1 LPIENKFR
9 FAVLDFLFRE
19 HWGNKDHLIF
29 RYNDIAKHGFEAI
42 EISDLNSAEAL
53 RQGEA
58 LASLN
63 MANAER
69 PSGLGGYWSTMSLLQ
84 NQKEERNCS

>member
-1 LPIENKFR
+1 
-9 FAVLDFLFRE
+9 
-19 HWGNKDHLIF
+19 
-29 RYNDIAKHGFEAI
+29 
-42 EISDLNSAEAL
+42 
-53 RQGEA
+53 
-58 LASLN
+58 